1 MDEYQKKIGQEF
13 REIVKDVLPDKE
25 LSGLKK
31 KWQKEAEQTKTEL
44 ELIKVCA
51 FCNHDKNI
59 NQITQTNY
67 FLEYDMLRHKELEFM
82 KNKKDK
88 EFLKEMK
95 RVKDLI
101 CSAYK
106 KVREND
112 EKRIIYHIELEK
124 RLGFQFECDYMSAYL
139 GAKIGEK
146 K

>member
-31 KWQKEAEQTKTEL
+31 KWQKDAEGLTEL
-44 ELIKVCA
+44 DLLKTCA
-51 FCNHDKNI
+51 FCNQDKNI
-59 NQITQTNY
+59 NHITQTNY
-67 FLEYDMLRHKELEFM
+67 FMEYDMLRRKELEFM

-95 RVKDLI
+95 RIKDLI

-112 EKRIIYHIELEK
+112 EKRIVYHIELER

-139 GAKIGEK
+139 GAKIGGK
-146 K
+146 

>member
-25 LSGLKK
+25 LSTLKK

-44 ELIKVCA
+44 ELLKTCA
-51 FCNHDKNI
+51 FCSQDKSINH
-59 NQITQTNY
+59 ITLTNY
-67 FLEYDMLRHKELEFM
+67 FMEYDMLRRKELEFM
-82 KNKKDK
+82 KNKKNK

-112 EKRIIYHIELEK
+112 EKRIVYHIELEK

-139 GAKIGEK
+139 GAKIKEE
-146 K
+146 